1 MFLRACLISAAALP
15 LLLLPASA
23 GALDYF
29 VRDDGKPSVCYGNP
43 RNGRLENGKRLL
55 YAGANYRA
63 YHIAGFLTG
72 RTYMHSAVRD
82 TLRDAYAALERSDP
96 ELRFVYAETG
106 WRRGGRFWPHRTH
119 ANGTSVDFMVPLRT
133 EKGEVTEIQAS
144 VLNKLGYS
152 ITFDNEGRRGRLRID
167 FEAMAKHLLALH
179 EAARAHGI
187 GIRRVIFEPPLH
199 RLLFATEAGKALQG
213 RMEFMRRPAWVRH
226 DQHYHIDFDV
236 PCGGPRR
243 SRGKE

>member
-1 MFLRACLISAAALP
+1 
-15 LLLLPASA
+15 
-23 GALDYF
+23 
-29 VRDDGKPSVCYGNP
+29 
-43 RNGRLENGKRLL
+43 
-55 YAGANYRA
+55 
-63 YHIAGFLTG
+63 
-72 RTYMHSAVRD
+72 
-82 TLRDAYAALERSDP
+82 
-96 ELRFVYAETG
+96 
-106 WRRGGRFWPHRTH
+106 
-119 ANGTSVDFMVPLRT
+119 VPLRT